1 MTAVRAGHEGRQVQA
16 SEGASGSLVM
26 GLRCSRRAGPAAVGC
41 TADAAGDGVDF
52 IAAVGGADAGGGQP
66 AGLGERIE
74 LVGAVSVELAAV
86 REEPADLMV
95 GGLAGGAGVAEGDQ
109 QGVFLKLVGLGF
121 QGERVVFAG
130 LFGLFEGVGVEVLR
144 CDVAGLR
151 QGGYGGL

>member
-1 MTAVRAGHEGRQVQA
+1 M
-16 SEGASGSLVM
+16 
-26 GLRCSRRAGPAAVGC
+26 
-41 TADAAGDGVDF
+41 
-52 IAAVGGADAGGGQP
+52 
-66 AGLGERIE
+66 
-74 LVGAVSVELAAV
+74 ELAAV

-151 QGGYGGL
+151 QGDTEGCEVTNQVHIYGNRKKMRQAQH